1 MDYSK
6 KTRQE
11 LIELCKSQKI
21 RGISTKKKD
30 ELISLLSSSIEIN
43 SKKPLGQYFTR
54 SDELQKWVFD
64 KVQNKKAELLEPS
77 FGAGHLL
84 KPFLEYDKNYKV
96 SGYELDTTIKLV
108 VDINNNQKMEY
119 GDFTKQEIKKKF
131 KTIIGN
137 PPYVKQKGKANLYIE
152 FIEICTKLLD
162 KNGELVFI
170 VPSDFIKLT
179 SASKL
184 IEKMV
189 KEGSFTDFYFPNN
202 ENLFEDAAIDVLC
215 FRYEKD
221 KLTPKTIVNGE
232 EKYCNIRNGII
243 TFSDKQQSGRILE
256 DDFNVYVGIVSG
268 KDEVYKVDYGNIEVL
283 TDKDKVENFIYIT
296 EYPSRNKEI
305 DDQLEKNKE
314 ILMGRKIRKFTEK
327 NWFEWGAPRNI
338 QTINVNL
345 GKPCIYIRNM
355 TRQKE
360 VAFKGK
366 VQYFGGT
373 LLCLIPKTDIDL
385 DEVVKKINGEDLK
398 KDYMYAGRF
407 KIGHKQVCNVIL

>member
-21 RGISTKKKD
+21 RGYSTKNKD
-30 ELISLLSSSIEIN
+30 GLISLLSTSMEIK
-43 SKKPLGQYFTR
+43 SKKDLGQYFTQ

-64 KVQNKKAELLEPS
+64 KVQNKGAELLEPS

-84 KPFLEYDKNYKV
+84 KPFLEYNNSYKV
-96 SGYELDTTIKLV
+96 SGYELDTSIKPV
-108 VDINNNQKMEY
+108 IATNSNQKLEY
-119 GDFTKQEIKKKF
+119 GDFTKQEITKKF

-137 PPYVKQKGKANLYIE
+137 PPYIKQKGTSNLYIK
-152 FIEICTKLLD
+152 FIELCVNLLD
-162 KNGELVFI
+162 TNGELVFI

-184 IEKMV
+184 IEKMT

-202 ENLFEDAAIDVLC
+202 ENLFEDASIDVLC
-215 FRYEKD
+215 FRYEKN
-221 KLTPKTIVNGE
+221 KISKTTLVNGE
-232 EKYCNIRNGII
+232 EKFCLVRNGII
-243 TFSDKQQSGRILE
+243 TFSDSEKQGQTLE
-256 DDFNVYVGIVSG
+256 EDFNVYVGIVSG
-268 KDEVYKVDYGNIEVL
+268 KDEVYKVEYGNIEVL

-296 EYPSRNKEI
+296 EFPSGDSEIDEQLESNKEA
-305 DDQLEKNKE
+305 
-314 ILMGRKIRKFTEK
+314 LMERKIRKFTEK

-338 QTINVNL
+338 QTINANL
-345 GKPCIYIRNM
+345 GKPCIYVRNM
-355 TRQKE
+355 TRQKD

-373 LLCLIPKTDIDL
+373 LLCLIPKTNVQL
-385 DEVVKKINGEDLK
+385 DEVVKKLNSDDFK

-407 KIGHKQVCNVIL
+407 KIGHKQLCNVCL

>member
-11 LIELCKSQKI
+11 LIELCKSQNM
-21 RGISTKKKD
+21 RGFSTKKKD

-43 SKKPLGQYFTR
+43 SKKQLGQYFTR

-64 KVQNKKAELLEPS
+64 KVQNKTEELIEPS

-84 KPFLEYDKNYKV
+84 KPFLEYDNNYKV
-96 SGYELDTTIKLV
+96 SGYEIDENIKP
-108 VDINNNQKMEY
+108 IIKFNNNQKMEY

-232 EKYCNIRNGII
+232 ETYCNIRNGII

-385 DEVVKKINGEDLK
+385 DEVVKKINGEDFK
-398 KDYMYAGRF
+398 KDYLYAGRF